1 MKVICFEDNA
11 RGGLL
16 THLGFDSTTI
26 AAAAEAYVRS
36 KTGHVLPPPQHTI
49 AAPPRS
55 NSEKATSAGEL
66 FDAPQTSFSPLSS
79 TGTGSGYV
87 DVSLSKI
94 NIGSSSTSASSSALS
109 ALSPSTAGATAEMV
123 AAALAGEGTSV

>member
-1 MKVICFEDNA
+1 MPSPVLSCIVLSHLKVWSLMKVICFEDNA

-55 NSEKATSAGEL
+55 LRESNLCG
-66 FDAPQTSFSPLSS
+66 
-79 TGTGSGYV
+79 
-87 DVSLSKI
+87 
-94 NIGSSSTSASSSALS
+94 
-109 ALSPSTAGATAEMV
+109 
-123 AAALAGEGTSV
+123 